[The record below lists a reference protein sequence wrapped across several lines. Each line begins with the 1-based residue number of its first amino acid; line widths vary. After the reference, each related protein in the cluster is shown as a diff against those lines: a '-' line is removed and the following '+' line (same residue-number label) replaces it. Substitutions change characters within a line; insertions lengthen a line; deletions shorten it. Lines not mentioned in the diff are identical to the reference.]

1 MTRFLEQYEA
11 TRKAF
16 GAACE
21 STRKASAELAAL
33 VSLGVP
39 MPIVGGRFRPDWLS
53 KSETTDAIC
62 AMTPWYPEAA
72 RVGLRSL

>member
-1 MTRFLEQYEA
+1 MTRFGEQYEA

-16 GAACE
+16 LAACE

-39 MPIVGGRFRPDWLS
+39 MPIVAS
-53 KSETTDAIC
+53 
-62 AMTPWYPEAA
+62 A
-72 RVGLRSL
+72 RVLTGLLVQTDNIRRTLDEYEKQAHLRKD

>member
-1 MTRFLEQYEA
+1 MTRFLEQYES

-16 GAACE
+16 GVACE

-39 MPIVGGRFRPDWLS
+39 MPIV
-53 KSETTDAIC
+53 A
-62 AMTPWYPEAA
+62 AA
-72 RVGLRSL
+72 RVLTGLLLQTDNIRRTLDEYEKQAHLRKD